1 LIVKIILF
9 NLGVE
14 IAIWSV
20 GIFVLTSNKFKWEK
34 LLNPPAIAVFVA
46 LCLQFVGAREWFPSP
61 IWNALE
67 MISACSIPFAL
78 MVIGASFAGLLK
90 GFRPSPSYRIEGASI
105 LTRNIGVP
113 AIFLLY
119 AGLGWFPSDMEWM
132 AEVLVV
138 QAAMPAGVFAL
149 LVVKNYSESS
159 QVGMRSI
166 LATMIGCLV
175 TLPLWIYVGKNW
187 VLG

>member
-1 LIVKIILF
+1 
-9 NLGVE
+9 
-14 IAIWSV
+14 
-20 GIFVLTSNKFKWEK
+20 
-34 LLNPPAIAVFVA
+34 
-46 LCLQFVGAREWFPSP
+46 
-61 IWNALE
+61 
-67 MISACSIPFAL
+67 
-78 MVIGASFAGLLK
+78 
-90 GFRPSPSYRIEGASI
+90 
-105 LTRNIGVP
+105 
-113 AIFLLY
+113 
-119 AGLGWFPSDMEWM
+119 MEWM